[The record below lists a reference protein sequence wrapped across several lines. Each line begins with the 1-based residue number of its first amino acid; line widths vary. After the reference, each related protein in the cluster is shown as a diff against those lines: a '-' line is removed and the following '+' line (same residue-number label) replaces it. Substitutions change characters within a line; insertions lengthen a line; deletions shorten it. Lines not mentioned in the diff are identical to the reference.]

1 MMRFLVGRVLQTVLS
16 MLVVISIV
24 FVLTRLSGNPIHLLL
39 DVNATERD
47 QEILTRYLGLDQPL
61 PVQYAIYVKNL
72 ARGDLGQSILSRRPV
87 AEHIWE
93 RLPATVELGFVAMF
107 LSVLIGVPLG
117 VYSAVR
123 RGGIM
128 DGAARV
134 FAVLGQSMPTFWL
147 GLMLILFFGVVLG
160 VLPAGGRG
168 GLLHLILPAF
178 TLGYFTSAAI
188 LRLTRSAMLEVLGS
202 DYIKFARLKGL
213 HEQVV
218 LWKHGLKNALL
229 PVVTFAVMLFVQFL
243 GGAVVTETVFA
254 WPGLGRLI
262 LESITTRDYPIVQAG
277 VLVLSALYLTGNL
290 FVDVLYSYLNPLLQ
304 HPRGARLRRALSA
317 LPRSAEPH
325 RRRHHPEA
333 DSPGVDGARRRKPPA
348 RDRSLRTRRAQ
359 PGRPRQPH
367 LADRVPRGDRR
378 GGHARHG
385 PRPDL
390 RLPRRR
396 RRQRADAA
404 DRHRAVAPDGLDRGR
419 AGGGLRAE
427 LSQRH
432 PGHCALALAA
442 LRAPD
447 PWRDSG
453 DQGAGLRR
461 ARDRGRTLERLDHPA
476 AHLPQRGADL
486 AGHLHPAGGL
496 RDPPGGHVELSRR
509 RCPAPESC
517 LGPDDRRWPRVPG
530 DGLVD
535 LVLSGD
541 RNALD
546 GSGRQPDGRLA
557 ARLSRSKAQAG
568 GRARGRA
575 GRAGTRAGGA
585 RRRAS
590 GGARRRGSCRRR
602 VASPDL
608 EATQTLRILG
618 GNGMK

>member
-1 MMRFLVGRVLQTVLS
+1 MVRFLVGRVLQTVLS

-72 ARGDLGQSILSRRPV
+72 ARGDLGRSILSRRPV

-160 VLPAGGRG
+160 LLPAGGRG
-168 GLLHLILPAF
+168 GLEHLILPAF

-290 FVDVLYSYLNPLLQ
+290 FVDVLYSYLNP
-304 HPRGARLRRALSA
+304 RIRRA
-317 LPRSAEPH
+317 
-325 RRRHHPEA
+325 
-333 DSPGVDGARRRKPPA
+333 GA
-348 RDRSLRTRRAQ
+348 
-359 PGRPRQPH
+359 
-367 LADRVPRGDRR
+367 
-378 GGHARHG
+378 
-385 PRPDL
+385 
-390 RLPRRR
+390 
-396 RRQRADAA
+396 
-404 DRHRAVAPDGLDRGR
+404 
-419 AGGGLRAE
+419 
-427 LSQRH
+427 
-432 PGHCALALAA
+432 
-442 LRAPD
+442 
-447 PWRDSG
+447 
-453 DQGAGLRR
+453 
-461 ARDRGRTLERLDHPA
+461 
-476 AHLPQRGADL
+476 
-486 AGHLHPAGGL
+486 
-496 RDPPGGHVELSRR
+496 
-509 RCPAPESC
+509 
-517 LGPDDRRWPRVPG
+517 
-530 DGLVD
+530 
-535 LVLSGD
+535 
-541 RNALD
+541 
-546 GSGRQPDGRLA
+546 
-557 ARLSRSKAQAG
+557 
-568 GRARGRA
+568 
-575 GRAGTRAGGA
+575 
-585 RRRAS
+585 
-590 GGARRRGSCRRR
+590 
-602 VASPDL
+602 
-608 EATQTLRILG
+608 
-618 GNGMK
+618 